1 MTLDEL
7 KQFME
12 TIRDGA
18 HIVYALIDAEIER
31 QSVTVEDVAEA
42 IEWLDEDR
50 RNLERKVAQT
60 SSFNAG
66 ILRRELN
73 RVRLAI
79 QALQAYRPVEVAGED
94 VAFAIEEL
102 EEVNNSLK
110 LSRDGQKELG
120 DEKEAKEL
128 GDWIFANEL
137 AIKVLKAYRPER
149 EPCNW
154 CGSANNTHKMLLKI
168 YGENYDPSLNRNGMS
183 GNEHNVGYA
192 YIDGSTIRYSAPQG
206 ETSWDF
212 GIIYCPM
219 CGRYLRE
226 AKESE

>member
-1 MTLDEL
+1 MTNELTRERIEKVKKNVCISLDSLADENGEVAKSHKDDLSTMLALANAEL
-7 KQFME
+7 
-12 TIRDGA
+12 
-18 HIVYALIDAEIER
+18 ER
-31 QSVTVEDVAEA
+31 QSVTDEDVAEA

-79 QALQAYRPVEVAGED
+79 QALQTYRPVEVTDKD

-120 DEKEAKEL
+120 DEKEVS
-128 GDWIFANEL
+128 GFDDWIFANEL

-149 EPCNW
+149 EPCGW
-154 CGSANNTHKMLLKI
+154 CENSMRNTM
-168 YGENYDPSLNRNGMS
+168 
-183 GNEHNVGYA
+183 GYIQWGCYRLDA
-192 YIDGSTIRYSAPQG
+192 SC
-206 ETSWDF
+206 WNF
-212 GIIYCPM
+212 CPV
-219 CGRYLRE
+219 CGRKLE
-226 AKESE
+226 KAVTI

>member
-1 MTLDEL
+1 MATIEEL
-7 KQFME
+7 KE
-12 TIRDGA
+12 AREALTTEEG
-18 HIVYALIDAEIER
+18 YAAGCRCKYCKAVDAVLPLIDAEIER
-31 QSVTVEDVAEA
+31 QGVTDEDVAEA

-79 QALQAYRPVEVAGED
+79 QALQAYRP
-94 VAFAIEEL
+94 
-102 EEVNNSLK
+102 
-110 LSRDGQKELG
+110 
-120 DEKEAKEL
+120 
-128 GDWIFANEL
+128 
-137 AIKVLKAYRPER
+137 ER
-149 EPCNW
+149 EACEW
-154 CGSANNTHKMLLKI
+154 CRNVNNTHKMLFKM
-168 YGENYDPSLNRNGMS
+168 YGENYDPFLNRNGMS

-192 YIDGSTIRYSAPQG
+192 YIDGCTIRYSAPQG
-206 ETSWDF
+206 EISWNL

-226 AKESE
+226 AEESE